1 MGYFVRPDLPPRV
14 PFGVNV
20 SVILKLTVPA
30 LVLVW
35 AVAAAAQ
42 PAGESASAAKPQGKP
57 SGRAVYK
64 ICKADMATYCPHTGL
79 GSAKQKQCMRDNFD
93 KLTPDCQA
101 ILKRFDPQAAK

>member
-1 MGYFVRPDLPPRV
+1 M
-14 PFGVNV
+14 
-20 SVILKLTVPA
+20 ILKSLVPA
-30 LVLVW
+30 L
-35 AVAAAAQ
+35 AVTCALAATALAQ
-42 PAGESASAAKPQGKP
+42 PAGESAATSKPQGRP

-64 ICKADMATYCPHTGL
+64 VCKPDMAAYCPHTGL

>member
-1 MGYFVRPDLPPRV
+1 MTP
-14 PFGVNV
+14 
-20 SVILKLTVPA
+20 SVILKSTIPA
-30 LVLVW
+30 LVLAW
-35 AVAAAAQ
+35 AVAASAQ
-42 PAGESASAAKPQGKP
+42 PAGESAASAAKPQGKP

-64 ICKADMATYCPHTGL
+64 VCKPDMALYCPHTGL